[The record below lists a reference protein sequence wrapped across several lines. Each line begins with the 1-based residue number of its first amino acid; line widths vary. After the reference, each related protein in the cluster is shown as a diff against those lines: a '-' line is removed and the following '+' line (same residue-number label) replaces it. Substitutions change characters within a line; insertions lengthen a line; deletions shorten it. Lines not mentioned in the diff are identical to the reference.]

1 MKNSLSN
8 KKKIGGQF
16 NKSFISVAFVLESE
30 NSSYTCKLHLQKFYE
45 VDPWLYIFVPGEE

>member
-16 NKSFISVAFVLESE
+16 NKTFTSVAIVLESE
-30 NSSYTCKLHLQKFYE
+30 NNNYTCKLHLQKFY
-45 VDPWLYIFVPGEE
+45 